1 MDVDAP
7 PPRDYAQETR
17 ETLNAQIELA
27 PARFAAESRF
37 GPQYTDL
44 AGNNIRRLLLGSD
57 KAPGLLSTLREVSPQ
72 MQSLQSDAELAQR
85 QRDIASVEQL
95 GGRAVQALRQS
106 DPQQAALLDALNRDA
121 QAGLD
126 AGTGLTESEA
136 NQMTQNIRASQAARG
151 FGMGLPDSVLESYTL
166 GDRGRQIQNERRGF
180 ASGVARLN
188 AATGQDPFMAVLGR
202 PSQSVAQG
210 QAFLGQGQSA
220 AQGAGPSLFNPE
232 SSYAADVFN
241 TNYNGQAAAD
251 IAQANATS
259 SIIAGGLSAL

>member
-7 PPRDYAQETR
+7 PARDYAQETR
-17 ETLNAQIELA
+17 DTLKAQVELA
-27 PARFAAESRF
+27 PERYRAEATY
-37 GPQYTDL
+37 GPKYTDL
-44 AGNNIRRLLLGSD
+44 AGSNIRRLLLGSD
-57 KAPGLLSTLREVSPQ
+57 STPGLLATLREVSPSL
-72 MQSLQSDAELAQR
+72 QSLQSDSELAQR
-85 QRDIASVEQL
+85 TRDISSVEAL
-95 GGRAVQALRQS
+95 GGRAVQALRNA
-106 DPQQAALLDALNRDA
+106 DPQQAALLNALNQDA
-121 QAGLD
+121 QSGLAAGS
-126 AGTGLTESEA
+126 ALTEAESG
-136 NQMTQNIRASQAARG
+136 QMAQNIRASQAARG
-151 FGMGLPDSVLESYTL
+151 FGMGLPDSVLEAYTL

-210 QAFLGQGQSA
+210 QALLGQGQQA
-220 AQGAGPSLFNPE
+220 AAGAGPTLFNPE
-232 SSYAADVFN
+232 SAYASDVFN